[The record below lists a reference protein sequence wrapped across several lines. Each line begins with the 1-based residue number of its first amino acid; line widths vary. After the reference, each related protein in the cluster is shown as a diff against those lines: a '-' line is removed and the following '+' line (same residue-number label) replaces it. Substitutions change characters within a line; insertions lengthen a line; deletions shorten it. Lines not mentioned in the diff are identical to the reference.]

1 MLLINQTLWR
11 MSKGIRGWI
20 LFIAALKMLVLV
32 GTARFATTISVFL
45 GDLYS
50 PQMSAEMFIQAVLS
64 AASAALIMLFGEILI
79 GEAEYRCTAV
89 ARISLRE
96 QIFVKVLQL
105 DVGNAEKIGA
115 TSAVA
120 SAVDGVEQMQVY
132 YSKYLPG
139 LLYGFVTPFYLF
151 FRLKEASLP
160 VATFLLFV
168 TLAILPANNIF
179 RQVIQRLKTDYWA
192 SFRDLTGYYLESLQ
206 SLTTLKLFN
215 QDERRTQVLRQKA
228 DHFNGIIMDVMKVNF
243 VAFLFTDGII
253 YTAMFS
259 ALGFTCWQLS
269 QGNVTFSSAMMV
281 LLLGYSFF
289 ASTRQLMNST
299 HQALTGIA
307 AAQNIA
313 DLLDIDTSRPSLP
326 LAPSQDTA
334 FRGITMRGVSYAYV
348 GREPVIKSISLDI
361 AKDKVT
367 ALVGQSGCGKSTLA
381 GLLLR
386 FFDPIEGEICIDGVD
401 YSCYTPERLRQQ
413 VIMVPQYVSI
423 YSGTIADNLRVA
435 SPQAT
440 ETEMLEVLD
449 RVRLKMWVQK
459 QPLGLLTDVG
469 DAGAKLSGGQRQKI
483 GIARVL
489 LSDAPYIVFD
499 EATSSVDVESE
510 KEIWACIAEL
520 AETRTLVIIS
530 HRLSTIQNADCIYV
544 LKEGTVVDR
553 GTHEELASHDGLYRE
568 LVEEQQELEQHG
580 ARRLPEWTAQNVA
593 ASAG

>member
-1 MLLINQTLWR
+1 MLIINQTLWR

-20 LFIAALKMLVLV
+20 LFIATLKMMVLV

-50 PQMSAEMFIQAVLS
+50 PSMNSEMFTQAVMA
-64 AASAALIMLFGEILI
+64 AASAALIMLVSEILI

-96 QIFVKVLQL
+96 QIFAKVLQL

-139 LLYGFVTPFYLF
+139 LLYGFIAPFYLF
-151 FRLKEASLP
+151 FRLRDASLP
-160 VATFLLFV
+160 VAAFLLFV

-179 RQVIQRLKTDYWA
+179 RQVIQRLKTDYWE

-215 QDERRTQVLRQKA
+215 QDERRTRVLRKKA
-228 DHFNGIIMDVMKVNF
+228 DHFNAIIMDVMKVNF

-269 QGNVTFSSAMMV
+269 QGYVSFSSAMMV

-313 DLLDIDTSRPSLP
+313 DLLDIDTTRLSLP
-326 LAPSQDTA
+326 YANSSTQA
-334 FRGITMRGVSYAYV
+334 FQGISIRDVSYAYA

-367 ALVGQSGCGKSTLA
+367 AFVGQSGCGKSTLA

-386 FFDPIEGEICIDGVD
+386 FFDPIQGEICIDGVD
-401 YSCYTPERLRQQ
+401 YSCYQPEKLRQQ

-423 YSGTIADNLRVA
+423 YSGTIADNLRIA
-435 SPQAT
+435 KPLAT
-440 ETEMLEVLD
+440 EADMLEALD
-449 RVRLKMWVQK
+449 RVRLKTWVMN
-459 QPLGLLTDVG
+459 QPLGLKTDVG

-544 LKEGTVVDR
+544 LKEGTVADH
-553 GTHEELASHDGLYRE
+553 GTHEELVQHPGLYRD
-568 LVEEQQELEQHG
+568 LVQEQQELEQHG
-580 ARRLPEWTAQNVA
+580 ARRLPEWINQNVA